1 MNTLTETYNGYANY
15 ETWNVA
21 LWLQND
27 AGLYSLACE
36 VANRGGDYSEFAAML
51 RDELEST
58 TTPDDISWYSHRL
71 DHDELNELLASLN
84 D

>member
-1 MNTLTETYNGYANY
+1 
-15 ETWNVA
+15 
-21 LWLQND
+21 
-27 AGLYSLACE
+27 

>member
-1 MNTLTETYNGYANY
+1 MNTTETYNGYANY

-21 LWLQND
+21 LWIQND
-27 AGLYSLACE
+27 EGLYGLACE
-36 VANRGGDYSEFAAML
+36 VAAHGGDYVEFAAML

-58 TTPDDISWYSHRL
+58 TTPDDISWLSYHL
-71 DHDELNELLASLN
+71 DHTKLDELIASLN